1 MNTLYLEIQEQIL
14 AYWHDVDRNWG
25 RNAHEFYTADGRYTT
40 SQKSRQGRD
49 EIRAF
54 YSDREARGERVAR
67 HLVSNLHVV
76 SRSPT
81 RVQAI
86 WVLLIYASDG
96 VPVLPASV
104 PNLIADVSDEFV
116 RDDQGCW
123 RLAER
128 KIIPLFKGSIPTT
141 G

>member
-1 MNTLYLEIQEQIL
+1 MNSLYLEIQEQIL

-25 RNAHEFYTADGRYTT
+25 RTAHEFYTPDGRYTT
-40 SQKSRQGRD
+40 SQKSRQGQ
-49 EIRAF
+49 EAIRAF
-54 YSDREARGERVAR
+54 YSKREDRGERVAR
-67 HLVSNLHVV
+67 HLVNNLHLISQSQTHVE
-76 SRSPT
+76 
-81 RVQAI
+81 AI

-104 PNLIADVSDEFV
+104 PNLIADVTDEFV
-116 RDDQGCW
+116 RDEQGSW

>member
-1 MNTLYLEIQEQIL
+1 MDRDGSSTFFTRFARTFWPRTVWWSMPTITKIHTPQPIESRPPMNTLYLEIQEQIL

-76 SRSPT
+76 SRS
-81 RVQAI
+81 
-86 WVLLIYASDG
+86 
-96 VPVLPASV
+96 
-104 PNLIADVSDEFV
+104 
-116 RDDQGCW
+116 
-123 RLAER
+123 
-128 KIIPLFKGSIPTT
+128 
-141 G
+141 